1 MPQPCARGG
10 ACSFEHRQIP
20 QQTKRVQRA
29 VVTHGLPLAPPS
41 CADALRGAST
51 PHGNVAADRS
61 PSVTN
66 NEIER
71 RVATQWLVYATGLP
85 LIRRRCLRC
94 ASPAYRADGTF
105 RVNANGKLL
114 DVWLLA
120 RCLGCG
126 KTVNLTVLER
136 VHVRAIDPL
145 TLTRF
150 HDNDIELA
158 AKLLEDPVL
167 LRRNGITLDWD
178 GAWGLQQT
186 PADVAEAEV
195 IDTSVRFAQRIPIRV
210 TTLLSVGL
218 NVSRSEV
225 RRLIAAGNLSSPH
238 RLTGTPSGD
247 FSFTLHR
254 QANKQGGH

>member
-1 MPQPCARGG
+1 M
-10 ACSFEHRQIP
+10 
-20 QQTKRVQRA
+20 
-29 VVTHGLPLAPPS
+29 THGLPLAPPS

-61 PSVTN
+61 PPVTN

-71 RVATQWLVYATGLP
+71 RVATQWLVYATGPP

-94 ASPAYRADGTF
+94 TSSTYRAHGTF

-120 RCLGCG
+120 RCVGCG
-126 KTVNLTVLER
+126 KTINLTVLER

-158 AKLLEDPVL
+158 AKLLEDPAL
-167 LRRNGITLDWD
+167 LRRNGVTLDWD
-178 GAWGLQQT
+178 GAWALQK
-186 PADVAEAEV
+186 PPVDVAQAEV
-195 IDTSVRFAQRIPIRV
+195 IDTSVRFVQRIRIRL

-218 NVSRSEV
+218 DVSRSEV
-225 RRLIAAGNLSSPH
+225 RRLIAAGSLSSTH
-238 RLTGTPSGD
+238 RLTGTVSGD
-247 FSFTLHR
+247 FSFTLRRHADNQR
-254 QANKQGGH
+254 GH